1 MSQQDIIEVRRLRK
15 ARDGKIFRTSA
26 LLVRIDKIDS
36 LCARAP
42 FINPFL
48 AKRHSSRQEIPLVGG
63 FGCLEHGRAGVA
75 TS

>member
-42 FINPFL
+42 LINPF
-48 AKRHSSRQEIPLVGG
+48 P
-63 FGCLEHGRAGVA
+63 CLEHKRAGVA